1 MNDKKEIDITIGKRF
16 SEYRKAVG
24 LSINSLSKIIGISQS
39 TLYRIENDVHR
50 IIYENIKILSEA
62 FGVTIIQFQDK
73 NFPVPDK
80 QKLIR
85 SLTLYTKNHN
95 RDINVKALIQIT
107 NTAYYL
113 DKYIE
118 GKFLD
123 TYKAMSQIRNEIK
136 EEFDVDLS
144 GAQISKLL
152 SKRYE
157 WGIINRKTGDK
168 IGTYKYKRIK

>member
-1 MNDKKEIDITIGKRF
+1 VNDKKEIDITIGKRF
-16 SEYRKAVG
+16 SQYRNAVG
-24 LSINSLSKIIGISQS
+24 LSLNSLSKIIGLSQS

-80 QKLIR
+80 KKLIG
-85 SLTLYTKNHN
+85 SLILYTKNHN
-95 RDINVKALIQIT
+95 RDINVKALIGVT

-118 GKFLD
+118 DKLLD
-123 TYKAMSQIRNEIK
+123 TYKSMTEIRNEIK
-136 EEFDVDLS
+136 TEFDVDLS
-144 GAQISKLL
+144 GAQMSKLL

-157 WGIINRKTGDK
+157 WGIVNRKTGVK
-168 IGTYKYKRIK
+168 KGTYKYKRIK